1 MAFPSNSIEF
11 QTASPRAT
19 DLVVMGENSAFK
31 PARAAGDWLK
41 HRNVHTAKNR
51 RQTVDTDNRFRTT
64 SMS

>member
-1 MAFPSNSIEF
+1 MAFPSNSVEF
-11 QTASPRAT
+11 QTASPRAV

-51 RQTVDTDNRFRTT
+51 R
-64 SMS
+64 